1 VKGALRYL
9 ALGDSYT
16 IGTGASDISCSWP
29 SIVHI
34 SLARATGREVQLMN
48 PAVNGFTTLDV
59 IQRELRHIE
68 EYHPDFVT
76 VLIGV
81 NDLVQGRNLEEYRG
95 ALATIYDRIAAL
107 KLAQGR
113 AVAISIPSWSYVP
126 EAKRFGGSDLVQE
139 LTSDFNAV
147 AQKEAEARGFSWVDI
162 GEVSASAIGTPGW
175 IASDDLHPGDVQYAA
190 WAEVIWESVR
200 HSWTAAAGP

>member
-1 VKGALRYL
+1 MKEALRYL

-29 SIVHI
+29 SIVHM

-147 AQKEAEARGFSWVDI
+147 ARKEAAARGFSWVDI
-162 GEVSASAIGTPGW
+162 SEVSGSAIGTPGW
-175 IASDDLHPGDVQYAA
+175 IASDDLHPGDIQYAA
-190 WAEVIWESVR
+190 WADVIWESVR
-200 HSWTAAAGP
+200 DSWTEV